1 MSDDVAVAFVISTL
15 IMPLSDVLSS
25 CYIACILG
33 YGLTDVKTFKSQLT
47 PVPTASLKEL
57 LNYVCYKIFVFH
69 NYLCMSLHRSLWEE
83 QL

>member
-1 MSDDVAVAFVISTL
+1 MTVAFVTSML
-15 IMPLSDVLSS
+15 IVPLTDVLLS
-25 CYIACILG
+25 CYIACVLG
-33 YGLTDVKTFKSQLT
+33 YSLTDVKTFKNQFT